1 MVRDRTSRNRLTG
14 AAPLFLD
21 ARVRDG
27 VTSGKYLCAV
37 QGQSRASVII
47 TVYNQVA
54 FTRIC
59 LASLAL
65 LTDPGTEVLVVDN
78 GSTDGTSEFLRDWER
93 ESSGHRVIRPG
104 RNLGFARGCNRGA
117 ADAQGEYLVFLN
129 NDTFVLPGWL
139 SGLIAP
145 LVDAQARIS
154 GSRLLYPNGRIQHAG
169 LAFDERGPHHIF
181 AGLVADHPC
190 VVEARDWQ
198 AVTGASLAISR
209 SDFDSIRGFDEGYL
223 NSFEDVDLCL
233 RARQRGWRV
242 RYVPE
247 SAAYH
252 FEGMTEGRQGPSDRR
267 NYEVFINRWRGRF
280 ETDLGPA
287 LEAARAAGFDLRD
300 RIPPKV
306 ELRAALDEARQRLTT
321 MEVEVARL
329 RDEVDRDRAEAAG
342 RQSSRLSRRVARRMG
357 LGAVRRRLRAWRR
370 ASSVDS

>member
-169 LAFDERGPHHIF
+169 LAF
-181 AGLVADHPC
+181 A
-190 VVEARDWQ
+190 
-198 AVTGASLAISR
+198 
-209 SDFDSIRGFDEGYL
+209 
-223 NSFEDVDLCL
+223 
-233 RARQRGWRV
+233 
-242 RYVPE
+242 
-247 SAAYH
+247 
-252 FEGMTEGRQGPSDRR
+252 
-267 NYEVFINRWRGRF
+267 
-280 ETDLGPA
+280 
-287 LEAARAAGFDLRD
+287 
-300 RIPPKV
+300 
-306 ELRAALDEARQRLTT
+306 
-321 MEVEVARL
+321 
-329 RDEVDRDRAEAAG
+329 
-342 RQSSRLSRRVARRMG
+342 
-357 LGAVRRRLRAWRR
+357 
-370 ASSVDS
+370 